1 MFTCSLFLWF
11 LNFSAQWFWSII
23 FTNEIIDYI
32 IFFFSMSLVRRKHM
46 EHSPQITKTLLKK
59 SLWPLF
65 MNGVQLPQ
73 GHSHFEEAVYF
84 IPLSSQ
90 KFLELILS
98 TSEGWKLSRPY
109 TVLGI
114 KLMQNLFA
122 WSDFGFDLICHVLHQ
137 ELELYLSKYQITN
150 PSKSL
155 WEWGQ
160 WLVFEHGKPVCF
172 HYFLIKPSVKNI
184 WA

>member
-1 MFTCSLFLWF
+1 MWKSLPGSLSLFLCMKF
-11 LNFSAQWFWSII
+11 LRNLITCFFPKYISWMNLSLIQLVFNLFWSFCI
-23 FTNEIIDYI
+23 FYNSEKYHHSIAKETKTFKQRIDHCTRVIFDYI

-59 SLWPLF
+59 TLWPLF

-98 TSEGWKLSRPY
+98 TSEGWKTES
-109 TVLGI
+109 T
-114 KLMQNLFA
+114 
-122 WSDFGFDLICHVLHQ
+122 LHCF
-137 ELELYLSKYQITN
+137 KY
-150 PSKSL
+150 
-155 WEWGQ
+155 
-160 WLVFEHGKPVCF
+160 
-172 HYFLIKPSVKNI
+172 
-184 WA
+184 